1 MNVKIV
7 ILMQIV
13 NNLVVAIALQ
23 ILLDLQESDVLQDV
37 MEVV

>member
-1 MNVKIV
+1 
-7 ILMQIV
+7 MQIV